1 VVGLTEIYDVSGF
14 FANTDL
20 SFQQQTLADS
30 FVCVGRGLH
39 SGLRVVMSVIP
50 AEPNTGIEFLRR
62 DVTHTNNLILARW
75 DKVSDTE
82 LSTTISNDSGIRVST
97 IEHLMAALNA
107 SGVDNAR
114 IVLDA
119 PEVPIM
125 DGSSAPFIEMIQKA
139 GLVRQAAE
147 RQVIVIKRP
156 IGITENKA
164 SASYLPSAVPWLDM
178 SIEFSQ
184 RLIGRQRLSLPFT
197 SRLFCEEVAGAR
209 TFGFAEHLV
218 ALKRRG
224 LARGSSLDNAILID
238 NDKVV
243 NCEGLRYADEFV
255 RHKFLDAV
263 GDLSL
268 AGHYVI
274 GHFKGHRSGHR
285 MNNQLLR
292 ELFASNAWEMMSLRH
307 AHDIWVDFM
316 REQETL
322 VHSLSA

>member
-1 VVGLTEIYDVSGF
+1 VSGF

-20 SFQQQTLADS
+20 SLQQQTLADS
-30 FVCVGRGLH
+30 FVCMGRGLH
-39 SGLRVVMSVIP
+39 SGLRVVMSVMP

-62 DVTHTNNLILARW
+62 DVTHTNNLVLARW

-125 DGSSAPFIEMIQKA
+125 DGSSAPFINMIQKT

-147 RQVIVIKRP
+147 RQVIVINRP
-156 IGITENKA
+156 IGVTENKA

-184 RLIGRQRLSLPFT
+184 RLIGRQRLSMPFT

-243 NCEGLRYADEFV
+243 NCEGLRYTDEFV

-263 GDLSL
+263 GDLAL

-292 ELFASNAWEMMSLRH
+292 ELFASNAWEMMPLSQ
-307 AHDIWVDFM
+307 AHDIWMDFT
-316 REQETL
+316 REQESL

>member
-1 VVGLTEIYDVSGF
+1 MNDF

-39 SGLRVVMSVIP
+39 SGLRVVMSVMP
-50 AEPNTGIEFLRR
+50 AEPGTGIEFVRR
-62 DVTHTNNLILARW
+62 DVNHTNNVVLARW
-75 DKVSDTE
+75 DKVTDTE

-97 IEHLMAALNA
+97 IEHLMAALSA

-119 PEVPIM
+119 PEVAIM
-125 DGSSAPFIEMIQKA
+125 DGSSAPFIEMIQKT
-139 GLVRQAAE
+139 GLVRQNAE
-147 RQVIVIKRP
+147 RQVIVINRP

-209 TFGFAEHLV
+209 TFGFAEHLA

-224 LARGSSLDNAILID
+224 LARGSSLENAILID

-243 NCEGLRYADEFV
+243 NCEGLRYTDEFV

-263 GDLSL
+263 GDLAL

-292 ELFASNAWEMMSLRH
+292 ELFVSNAWDMMPLRQAH
-307 AHDIWVDFM
+307 AIWTDFM
-316 REQETL
+316 QEQETL
-322 VHSLSA
+322 VHPLRA

>member
-1 VVGLTEIYDVSGF
+1 VNDF

-30 FVCVGRGLH
+30 FVCMGRGLH
-39 SGLRVVMSVIP
+39 TGLRVVMSVMP
-50 AEPNTGIEFLRR
+50 AEPNTGIEFVRR
-62 DVTHTNNLILARW
+62 DVTHTDNVVLARW

-119 PEVPIM
+119 PEVAIM
-125 DGSSAPFIEMIQKA
+125 DGSSKPFIEQIQKV
-139 GLVRQAAE
+139 GLVRQNAE

-156 IGITENKA
+156 LGITENKA

-197 SRLFCEEVAGAR
+197 SQLFCEEVAGAR
-209 TFGFAEHLV
+209 TFGFAEHL
-218 ALKRRG
+218 AELKRRG
-224 LARGSSLDNAILID
+224 LARGSSLDNAILIE

-243 NCEGLRYADEFV
+243 NGGGLRYADEFV

-263 GDLSL
+263 GDLAL

-292 ELFASNAWEMMSLRH
+292 ELFASNAWEMMPLRQ
-307 AHDIWVDFM
+307 AHDVWADFM
-316 REQETL
+316 HEQEAL
-322 VHSLSA
+322 VHPLSA

>member
-1 VVGLTEIYDVSGF
+1 MSGF

-30 FVCVGRGLH
+30 FVCLGRGLH
-39 SGLRVVMSVIP
+39 SGLRVVMSVMP
-50 AEPNTGIEFLRR
+50 AEPDTGIEFLRR
-62 DVTHTNNLILARW
+62 DVTHTDNLVLARW
-75 DKVSDTE
+75 DKVTDTE

-147 RQVIVIKRP
+147 RQVIVINRP

-224 LARGSSLDNAILID
+224 LARGSSLDNAILIE

-292 ELFASNAWEMMSLRH
+292 ELFASNAWEMMPLRH

>member
-1 VVGLTEIYDVSGF
+1 MSGF

-20 SFQQQTLADS
+20 SLQQQTLADS
-30 FVCVGRGLH
+30 FVCMGRGLH
-39 SGLRVVMSVIP
+39 SGLRVVMSVMP

-62 DVTHTNNLILARW
+62 DVTHTNNLVLARW

-125 DGSSAPFIEMIQKA
+125 DGSSAPFINMIQKA

-147 RQVIVIKRP
+147 RQVIVINRP

-197 SRLFCEEVAGAR
+197 SRLFSEEVAGAR

-243 NCEGLRYADEFV
+243 NCEGLRYTDEFV

-263 GDLSL
+263 GDLAL

-285 MNNQLLR
+285 LNNQLLR
-292 ELFASNAWEMMSLRH
+292 ELFASNAWEMMPLSQ
-307 AHDIWVDFM
+307 AHDVWVDFM

>member
-1 VVGLTEIYDVSGF
+1 MNDF

-30 FVCVGRGLH
+30 FVCMGRGLH
-39 SGLRVVMSVIP
+39 TGLRVVMSVMP
-50 AEPNTGIEFLRR
+50 AEPNTGIEFVRR
-62 DVTHTNNLILARW
+62 DVTHTDNVVLARW

-119 PEVPIM
+119 PEVAIM
-125 DGSSAPFIEMIQKA
+125 DGSSKPFIEQIQKV
-139 GLVRQAAE
+139 GLVRQNAE

-156 IGITENKA
+156 LGITENKA

-197 SRLFCEEVAGAR
+197 SQLFCEEVAGAR
-209 TFGFAEHLV
+209 TFGFAEHL
-218 ALKRRG
+218 AELKRRG
-224 LARGSSLDNAILID
+224 LARGSSLDNAILIE

-243 NCEGLRYADEFV
+243 NGGGLRYADEFV

-263 GDLSL
+263 GDLAL

-292 ELFASNAWEMMSLRH
+292 ELFASNAWEMMPLRQ
-307 AHDIWVDFM
+307 AHDVWADFM
-316 REQETL
+316 HEQEAL
-322 VHSLSA
+322 VHPLSA